1 MKKETKVKIFFSIL
15 FLILGVNIGIVTGI
29 GIYAHKS
36 ETPASTTQQ
45 TTSETPAST
54 TQQTTSETPATN
66 TSETVKAT
74 PPDNVHNVLLK
85 VNGKGLIYLEN
96 EGYIKLTN
104 NRYGMAPG
112 KSYIEDNALELKTA
126 NAYGRVSTQ
135 YIWVSEYNKNELL
148 NSGYFEAVNYD

>member
-29 GIYAHKS
+29 GIYAHK
-36 ETPASTTQQ
+36 
-45 TTSETPAST
+45 SETPAST

>member
-1 MKKETKVKIFFSIL
+1 MKDDSKINTLFSII
-15 FLILGVNIGIVTGI
+15 FLILGVILGIVMSISIPFQKNNT
-29 GIYAHKS
+29 
-36 ETPASTTQQ
+36 TLSTTQQ

-54 TQQTTSETPATN
+54 TQQTTSET
-66 TSETVKAT
+66 VKAT

-85 VNGKGLIYLEN
+85 VKGKGFIYLEN

-148 NSGYFEAVNYD
+148 NSGYFEVVNYD